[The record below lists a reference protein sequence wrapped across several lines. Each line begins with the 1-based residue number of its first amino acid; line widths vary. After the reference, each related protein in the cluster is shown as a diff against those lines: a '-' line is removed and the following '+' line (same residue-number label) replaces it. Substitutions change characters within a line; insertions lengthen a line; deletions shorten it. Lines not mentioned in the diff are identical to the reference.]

1 MSVKE
6 DFQSNFIMTHIYT
19 DGACLLN
26 TQGDLAIGLYGFY
39 NSDMEIF
46 VIDDQ
51 LSFGTTSYIME
62 LKALQM
68 ALEHITT
75 DAIIFCDSMQVI
87 DNITTKG
94 KNPNTEFESQIRR
107 LFELK
112 NKTYNITIQW
122 VKSHSDN
129 VGNNTID
136 QKLEREM
143 VRLIHTMEP
152 KYRNLILD
160 RVQIRYQDKGAFES
174 FSTEFFEALIKI

>member
-1 MSVKE
+1 
-6 DFQSNFIMTHIYT
+6 MTHIYT

-26 TQGDLAIGLYGFY
+26 TQGDLAIGLCGFY
-39 NSDMEIF
+39 VAEMEIF

-62 LKALQM
+62 LRALQM

-94 KNPNTEFESQIRR
+94 KNPNTEFEHQIRR

-129 VGNNTID
+129 FGNNTID
-136 QKLEREM
+136 LKLEWEI
-143 VRLIHTMEP
+143 VRLIHNLEP
-152 KYRNLILD
+152 KYRDLIVD
-160 RVQIRYQDKGAFES
+160 KVQKRYEAKGSFES
-174 FSTEFFEALIKI
+174 FSVEFFEALIKL

>member
-1 MSVKE
+1 
-6 DFQSNFIMTHIYT
+6 MTHIYT

-26 TQGDLAIGLYGFY
+26 TQGNLAIGLCGFY
-39 NSDMEIF
+39 NSDTEIF

-75 DAIIFCDSMQVI
+75 DTIIFCDSMHVI

-94 KNPNTEFESQIRR
+94 KNPNTEFEHQIRR

-112 NKTYNITIQW
+112 NKTHNIAMQW

-129 VGNNTID
+129 AGNNTID

-152 KYRNLILD
+152 KHRDLIVD
-160 RVQIRYQDKGAFES
+160 KVQKRYEAKGAFES
-174 FSTEFFEALIKI
+174 FSVGFFEALIKI

>member
-1 MSVKE
+1 
-6 DFQSNFIMTHIYT
+6 MTHIYT

-39 NSDMEIF
+39 DQTQELF

-94 KNPNTEFESQIRR
+94 KNPNTEFERQIRQ

-112 NKTYNITIQW
+112 NKTYNITMQW

-129 VGNNTID
+129 EGNNTID
-136 QKLEREM
+136 QKLEQEM
-143 VRLIHTMEP
+143 ILLIQAMEP
-152 KYRNLILD
+152 KYRDLILD
-160 RVQIRYQDKGAFES
+160 RVQTRYQAKGAFES
-174 FSTEFFEALIKI
+174 FSVEFFTSLIQI

>member
-1 MSVKE
+1 
-6 DFQSNFIMTHIYT
+6 MTHIYT

-26 TQGDLAIGLYGFY
+26 TQGDLAIGLCGFY
-39 NSDMEIF
+39 DQTNKVF

-51 LSFGTTSYIME
+51 LSFDTTSYIME

-94 KNPNTEFESQIRR
+94 KNPNTEFERQIRR

-112 NKTYNITIQW
+112 NKSYNVQMQW

-143 VRLIHTMEP
+143 VRLIHTIEP
-152 KYRNLILD
+152 KHRDLILE
-160 RVQIRYQDKGAFES
+160 RVQTRYQAKGAFEN
-174 FSTEFFEALIKI
+174 FSVEFFESILSKKSN